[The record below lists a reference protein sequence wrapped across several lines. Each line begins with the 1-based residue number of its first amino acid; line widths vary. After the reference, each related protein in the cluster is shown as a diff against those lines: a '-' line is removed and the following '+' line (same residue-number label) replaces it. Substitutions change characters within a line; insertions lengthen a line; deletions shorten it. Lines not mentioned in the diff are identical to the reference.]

1 MQEVVPV
8 FARAHGQGVTVDG
21 KAAAHALECV
31 FRFVRGQI

>member
-8 FARAHGQGVTVDG
+8 LGRAYGQDVAVDG